1 MFFSFF
7 HKLVGGVSD
16 QILAS
21 VQLPKIS
28 LLFEMDILRPWLS
41 LKAIR
46 HLSSPGVPGRFGAHS
61 NFYSV
66 MIQIRSQ
73 LPVVV
78 LVFVGSGGGGFNHVL
93 VINCC
98 FSGLLQR

>member
-7 HKLVGGVSD
+7 HKLVGGVSEK
-16 QILAS
+16 ILAS

-28 LLFEMDILRPWLS
+28 LLFEMDILRPWLP

-66 MIQIRSQ
+66 MNDPDQVSTTCCCSRQSRNTKAKTNE
-73 LPVVV
+73 
-78 LVFVGSGGGGFNHVL
+78 LVRLGK
-93 VINCC
+93 
-98 FSGLLQR
+98 GLR